1 MSIFHTTRSF
11 GFFHLAN
18 RLKYYTTVYDDKS
31 DPDDGQD
38 AHEDKVDDNGD
49 LQVEEALA
57 LGANPNMRGHD
68 GSTALMQVVSSSYI
82 IILCR

>member
-1 MSIFHTTRSF
+1 M
-11 GFFHLAN
+11 
-18 RLKYYTTVYDDKS
+18 YDDKS

-68 GSTALMQVVSSSYI
+68 GSTALMQVVSSSCNI
-82 IILCR
+82 IFLPLSIPPTILTHPTPHACCATD

>member
-31 DPDDGQD
+31 DPDDGQN

-68 GSTALMQVVSSSYI
+68 GSTALMQVVSSSKSSTS
-82 IILCR
+82 